1 MSHSN
6 IPGDLRYGPEHEW
19 TSVDEHGIATVGIT
33 DYAQDQLGDV
43 QYVDYPVA
51 GSKIAQGAVLL
62 EIESTK
68 TVSEVYA
75 PVSGAV
81 VEVNDLLVDEPTMI
95 PTTRGS
101 AGSSPPIRPSWAR
114 WSRPS
119 STAAASKGR

>member
-101 AGSSPPIRPSWAR
+101 AGSSPPIRPSWAP